1 MCVILMSV
9 GGGVACLVDIYSKR
23 MRMRMRDPVSN
34 PERHRRVSRTRESMP
49 LLSITEMNE
58 DSEIAQ
64 YTPSYEVYVLNSTS

>member
-9 GGGVACLVDIYSKR
+9 GGGVACLVDIYSK
-23 MRMRMRDPVSN
+23 RMRMRDPVSN

-64 YTPSYEVYVLNSTS
+64 YTPSYEVDVLNSTS